1 MRIKKARHELIKDM
15 LFVLIGIVVA
25 IILSRLGFI
34 DYLVNMVSNQIIIS
48 FIAGVFFTS
57 VFTIAPAAVALVDIA
72 DASVM
77 TVAFYGSLGALC
89 GDLILFYF
97 IRDHFAENLIAS
109 VKPSVTKNILNSF
122 HLGFMKWLSPV
133 LGALIIASPLPDELG
148 LTLLGISKTRISIL
162 IPISFVMNF
171 LGIILLLYFAKV
183 I

>member
-89 GDLILFYF
+89 GDLILF
-97 IRDHFAENLIAS
+97 
-109 VKPSVTKNILNSF
+109 
-122 HLGFMKWLSPV
+122 
-133 LGALIIASPLPDELG
+133 
-148 LTLLGISKTRISIL
+148 
-162 IPISFVMNF
+162 
-171 LGIILLLYFAKV
+171 
-183 I
+183 